1 MLPCGCARGHCEA
14 ADAADCRR
22 IQASVVDFDT
32 DKYDHALAFTDPVTG
47 IVFKVVRVWSLPD
60 AVNSGREK
68 LTC

>member
-22 IQASVVDFDT
+22 IQASAESFKAVC
-32 DKYDHALAFTDPVTG
+32 ALVAAAA
-47 IVFKVVRVWSLPD
+47 RED

-68 LTC
+68 LAC